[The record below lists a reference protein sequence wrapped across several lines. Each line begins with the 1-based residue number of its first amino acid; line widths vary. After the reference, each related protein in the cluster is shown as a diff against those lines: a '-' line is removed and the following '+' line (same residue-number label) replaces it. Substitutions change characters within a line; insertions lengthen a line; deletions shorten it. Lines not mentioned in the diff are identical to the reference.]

1 MLLILSCS
9 FQTGIATGKSVACP
23 DQMCVL
29 ASAPAVTEAAEASPP
44 ANVISKSVLFSKFRT
59 YTGEEEVPGRKLQ
72 GWEKT

>member
-1 MLLILSCS
+1 
-9 FQTGIATGKSVACP
+9 
-23 DQMCVL
+23 MCVL